1 MLKVVNQIPLSKK
14 QFVTYEYI
22 LIKDCN
28 DSPEDANKLGK
39 LLAGKSAYI
48 NLIPF
53 NQFPDSPYQCPDL
66 EIIERFKAVLDT
78 FNIPTLIRGTKG
90 DDVLA
95 ACGQLNSRH

>member
-1 MLKVVNQIPLSKK
+1 
-14 QFVTYEYI
+14 
-22 LIKDCN
+22 
-28 DSPEDANKLGK
+28 

-53 NQFPDSPYQCPDL
+53 NSFPESHYQCPDL
-66 EIIERFKAVLDT
+66 GTIERFKAVLDT

-95 ACGQLNSRH
+95 ACGQLNSKH